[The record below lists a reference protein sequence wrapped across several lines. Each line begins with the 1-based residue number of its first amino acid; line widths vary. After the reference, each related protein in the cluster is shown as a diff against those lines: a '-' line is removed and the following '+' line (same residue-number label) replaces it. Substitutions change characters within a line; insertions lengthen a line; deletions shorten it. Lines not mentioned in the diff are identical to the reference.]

1 MVQARSCIGK
11 IVQLSLQRARAYQ
24 NSFYAMVDAPSCI
37 GEMIKQCVHAI
48 QVLCNNNSTVLLNL
62 SSVVKL

>member
-1 MVQARSCIGK
+1 MVQARSCIGE

-48 QVLCNNNSTVLLNL
+48 QVLCNNNSTI
-62 SSVVKL
+62 KFK

>member
-1 MVQARSCIGK
+1 MVQARSCIGE

-24 NSFYAMVDAPSCI
+24 NSFYAMVEAPSCI

-48 QVLCNNNSTVLLNL
+48 QVLF
-62 SSVVKL
+62 